1 VKPLTV
7 TAEHEGNSV
16 RVVFEGELDIGG
28 APAAEE
34 VLHEAEGDAVTEL
47 TIDLRGLTFMD
58 STGLRLVVAA
68 DRRAR
73 ESGRTLRVVRGPAAV
88 QRVFELTGL
97 ADKLPLVDE

>member
-1 VKPLTV
+1 MKPLTV

-28 APAAEE
+28 AAQAED
-34 VLHEAEGDAVTEL
+34 VLAQAEGDSVTDL
-47 TIDLRGLTFMD
+47 TLDLSGLTFMD

-68 DRRAR
+68 NRRAQ

-97 ADKLPLVDE
+97 DDKLPLVDG